1 MQQVPTDIRSRLLSA
16 RLPAMPQILLKL
28 MERCQNE
35 DTGMSELAD
44 LIAKDPGITS
54 KVLGVANSS
63 AFHRS
68 GRALGLE
75 SALATLGTD
84 MIRTLV
90 INESVSQVF
99 NSLNQ
104 SNGIDL
110 RAFWKH
116 SLTVAVIA
124 KSLAAESG
132 TVSPE
137 EAYLAG
143 LLHDVGRLALLSA
156 TDREFAFLFFASDDD
171 RLPDIEHGQLNLN
184 HTEAGAILADRWNLD
199 SFLSDCL
206 LYHHRSAAIDDAHPL
221 VGTIILSHLI
231 SQRPDDDELLAG
243 TAAACGV
250 ALADIAAI
258 REKSHDK
265 VRDYAEAL
273 GIDLNGADD
282 LIVPA
287 DGWEIAGQLAQ
298 LAEKNAG
305 AHPVAP
311 GATPQSPQESIQQA
325 LAEEVRN
332 AMLTKEL
339 HQSLVAR
346 PKPLAAAMEAI
357 AGSVRILFGIEEII
371 LFRKNA
377 NGDALI
383 GTPTTEHRQ
392 RLKGFTLRATGA
404 SRLSQ
409 AARSQQAIII
419 EHDPDSLDLAESQLM
434 RLLGCDGLIS
444 IPVTHT
450 GNPIGILIGG
460 IHRAQVP
467 ALRSRERFLHTFGA
481 QAGAALHGS
490 DLVAKETSDTHRSAD
505 VATMPRRIVHESN
518 NALSII
524 KNYLGVLEGKLDKH
538 QIAAKEITVL
548 HEELDRVSHLINADG
563 DESPATDANA
573 IIGNVVRM
581 FVDTRESQAATLV
594 SAEIEEER
602 CEVACPPG
610 ALKQILINL
619 VKNAIEAI
627 PEGGDVVLA
636 NKGSVHRDGQ
646 RYVELS
652 VRDNG
657 PGIPPATLSSLFAP
671 VASGKGGTHQGLG
684 LSIVHDLVKQT
695 GGHISCRSSARG
707 TTFDMI
713 IPAATNVKPEPFA
726 GEIAP

>member
-1 MQQVPTDIRSRLLSA
+1 MQQVSNDIRNRLLSA

-35 DTGMSELAD
+35 GTGMSELAD

-63 AFHRS
+63 AFHRN
-68 GRALGLE
+68 GKTLGLE

-90 INESVSQVF
+90 INESVFQVF
-99 NSLNQ
+99 NSMNQ
-104 SNGIDL
+104 TNGIDL

-132 TVSPE
+132 AVNPE

-156 TDREFAFLFFASDDD
+156 TDHEFAFLFFASDDD
-171 RLPDIEHGQLNLN
+171 RLPDVESGQLNLN
-184 HTEAGAILADRWNLD
+184 HTEAGAILADRWHLD

-206 LYHHRSAAIDDAHPL
+206 LYHHRSAAIDNAHPL
-221 VGTIILSHLI
+221 VRTVILAHLI
-231 SQRPDDDELLAG
+231 SQRPDDDEILTG
-243 TAAACGV
+243 TAAACGI
-250 ALADIAAI
+250 APADIAAI
-258 REKSHDK
+258 REHSHGK
-265 VRDYAEAL
+265 VRDYADAL

-282 LIVPA
+282 LVVPT
-287 DGWEIAGQLAQ
+287 DGWEIAGQLAR
-298 LAEKNAG
+298 LAEKNAD
-305 AHPVAP
+305 AHPDEP
-311 GATPQSPQESIQQA
+311 GAVPQSPQETIQQA

-332 AMLTKEL
+332 AMLAKEL
-339 HQSLVAR
+339 HQSLAAR
-346 PKPLAAAMEAI
+346 PKPLAAVMEAI
-357 AGSVRILFGIEEII
+357 AGSSRILFGIEEII
-371 LFRKNA
+371 LFRLNA

-392 RLKGFTLRATGA
+392 RLSGFALRTAGS

-409 AARSQQAIII
+409 AARSQQTVII
-419 EHDPDSLDLAESQLM
+419 EREPDSLDLAESQLM

-444 IPVTHT
+444 IPVAHA
-450 GNPIGILIGG
+450 GKPVGILLGG
-460 IHRAQVP
+460 IHRAQIP
-467 ALRSRERFLHTFGA
+467 ALRNRERFLHTFGA
-481 QAGAALHGS
+481 QAGTALEAS
-490 DLVAKETSDTHRSAD
+490 DVVTNEAPDRRQSAD
-505 VATMPRRIVHESN
+505 AGTMPRKIVHESN

-538 QIAAKEITVL
+538 QIGAKEITVL
-548 HEELDRVSHLINADG
+548 HEEVDRVSHLINADS
-563 DESPATDANA
+563 DDSTATDANA
-573 IIGNVVRM
+573 IIRNVVRM
-581 FVDTRESQAATLV
+581 FADTRGSKSATLV
-594 SAEIEEER
+594 SAEVEEER
-602 CEVACPPG
+602 CEVACAPG
-610 ALKQILINL
+610 ALKQVFINL

-627 PEGGDVVLA
+627 PEGGEVVLA

-657 PGIPPATLSSLFAP
+657 PGIPPETLSSLFAP
-671 VASGKGGTHQGLG
+671 VSTKKGGSHQGLG
-684 LSIVHDLVKQT
+684 LSIVHDLVKHT
-695 GGHISCRSSARG
+695 GGHISCRSGARG
-707 TTFDMI
+707 TTFDMLF
-713 IPAATNVKPEPFA
+713 PAAANIKPEPPA